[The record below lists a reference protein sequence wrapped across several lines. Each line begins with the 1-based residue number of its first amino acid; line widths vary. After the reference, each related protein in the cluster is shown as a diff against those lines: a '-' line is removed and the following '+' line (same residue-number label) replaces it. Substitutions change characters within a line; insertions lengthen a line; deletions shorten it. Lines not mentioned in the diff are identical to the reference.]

1 MKIHTKHLALCEK
14 GGKFNKTLNTICKL
28 QEDLIE
34 PQEKSNVFVS
44 LIMCFYIKNVLYFQN
59 CTASRLYEIS
69 ARLFSLFKMRSSL
82 YSKMIIS
89 HAARDVSA
97 EVFPKLM
104 VALGQHHR

>member
-44 LIMCFYIKNVLYFQN
+44 LIMCFYIKKCSIFRIAL
-59 CTASRLYEIS
+59 AADYEIS

-82 YSKMIIS
+82 YSKMITS

>member
-44 LIMCFYIKNVLYFQN
+44 LITCFYIKK
-59 CTASRLYEIS
+59 CA
-69 ARLFSLFKMRSSL
+69 LFSELHCQQ
-82 YSKMIIS
+82 II
-89 HAARDVSA
+89 
-97 EVFPKLM
+97 
-104 VALGQHHR
+104 